1 MRCKGC
7 GYSLFNHRGRTCP
20 ECGAPFAPADFE
32 FRANAVEFCCS
43 GCMQPY
49 YGTDPQGLPEPR
61 AFACVTC
68 GASCE
73 LGTMVLRPAPGVR
86 EDETELHR
94 VPWEDRSLP
103 WRTRF
108 LRTVSEAMVR
118 PSRLGA
124 SIAGSREGGSA
135 RFLLVL
141 ATMASVPTALAVLGF
156 ISFLAL
162 GAVPPGSAQ
171 FSMSLRAEVA
181 PWALGCAMGVATAV
195 AAVFACVLVVAGL
208 ATLVLRIAGTDA
220 PWRRVWPTFAY
231 TSAPLVVCAVPC
243 LGPYCGIYV
252 AGTWWLVAAGIALG
266 TSCRASVGR
275 AIAAVAIPAVVV
287 LGLVLGGAV
296 LFVVMPATAAV
307 KAATAAGAAAATAG
321 PAPADGANDEGA
333 LDVGADASGDPDSEP
348 MPEAGPDP
356 QSEPPPDR
364 EVSP

>member
-1 MRCKGC
+1 
-7 GYSLFNHRGRTCP
+7 
-20 ECGAPFAPADFE
+20 
-32 FRANAVEFCCS
+32 
-43 GCMQPY
+43 
-49 YGTDPQGLPEPR
+49 
-61 AFACVTC
+61 
-68 GASCE
+68 
-73 LGTMVLRPAPGVR
+73 
-86 EDETELHR
+86 
-94 VPWEDRSLP
+94 
-103 WRTRF
+103 
-108 LRTVSEAMVR
+108 MVR

-141 ATMASVPTALAVLGF
+141 ATVASVPTALAVFGF
-156 ISFLAL
+156 IGFLAL
-162 GAVPPGSAQ
+162 GGVSGSAP
-171 FSMSLRAEVA
+171 SVVSVRSDLLDTAA
-181 PWALGCAMGVATAV
+181 GCAIGVTIAV

-208 ATLVLRIAGTDA
+208 ATLVLRIAGADA
-220 PWRRVWPTFAY
+220 PWGRVWPTFAY
-231 TSAPLVVCAVPC
+231 TSAPLAICAIPC

-307 KAATAAGAAAATAG
+307 KAAAAAGAAAATPG
-321 PAPADGANDEGA
+321 PAPADGANDEGD

-348 MPEAGPDP
+348 MPEAGPDS